1 VALKMVIKE
10 RERRV
15 EVFFYGLFMDEEHL
29 RGKTEESWDGSLPN
43 S

>member
-1 VALKMVIKE
+1 VALKMVIRE
-10 RERRV
+10 REQRV
-15 EVFFYGLFMDEEHL
+15 EVLVYGLFMDEELL